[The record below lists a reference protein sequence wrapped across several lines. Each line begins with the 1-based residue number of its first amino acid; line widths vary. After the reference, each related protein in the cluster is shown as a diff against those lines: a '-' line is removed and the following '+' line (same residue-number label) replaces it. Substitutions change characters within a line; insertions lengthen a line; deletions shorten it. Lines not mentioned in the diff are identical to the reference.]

1 MATSS
6 NPQYNLSAYFPLTSY
21 ELDDGAVEEC
31 IDFFNPKGAAFV
43 ASLQSTQQFDWN
55 KTFRLDVLAQETFG
69 SVSAW
74 WIPLFFSGDQHPDEL
89 KTGSRV
95 AVSVPTKRFD
105 SAKSRSPGRGSRVRI

>member
-6 NPQYNLSAYFPLTSY
+6 NAQYNLSAYFPLSSY
-21 ELDDGAVEEC
+21 VLDNGEVEEC
-31 IDFFNPKGAAFV
+31 IDFFNPKGSAFV
-43 ASLQSTQQFDWN
+43 NSLQATDKFEWN

-89 KTGSRV
+89 RTGARV
-95 AVSVPTKRFD
+95 AITVPTKRFE